1 MPLVSGF
8 SGSQSTPDRRDGSS
22 VCLSSMRGECRRA
35 GRDRAESR
43 VERMQSLGTKVKA
56 THQITITDEYIETG
70 QRIAI
75 AQNKMLKFIYQTGWV
90 HWILRA
96 LLAAIALLFL
106 LAQMESTAALVC
118 IALIMSFVGDWLGRQ
133 SLAKARQRVRFK
145 GTVITVSMSDDGVDV
160 AGASG
165 NSHVVWPAILGTV
178 IYPDGVLLKISRI
191 VMIWLPDRGL
201 IEGSAIE
208 VRQLLA
214 QKATESA
221 TSAI

>member
-1 MPLVSGF
+1 
-8 SGSQSTPDRRDGSS
+8 
-22 VCLSSMRGECRRA
+22 MRGECRRV
-35 GRDRAESR
+35 GRDRAESK
-43 VERMQSLGTKVKA
+43 VERIQSSGTKVKTA
-56 THQITITDEYIETG
+56 HQITITDEYIETG

-75 AQNKMLKFIYQTGWV
+75 AQNKMLKFLYQTGWV
-90 HWILRA
+90 HWIFRA
-96 LLAAIALLFL
+96 LLAAIALFFL
-106 LAQMESTAALVC
+106 LNQMESTAALVC
-118 IALIMSFVGDWLGRQ
+118 IVLIMSLVGDWWGRQ
-133 SLAKARQRVRFK
+133 NLTKARQRVRFK
-145 GTVITVSMSDDGVDV
+145 GTVITVSMSDDGVDM